1 MSKDKKNDS
10 GIDPKNTDKNGRDE
24 LGKFTT
30 GNDGKPR
37 GATNKTTRDL
47 RLFITGFLNEKAHE
61 IPTLW
66 DTLEDKDKL
75 SLFMH
80 LCRLVLPKVNE
91 DNEREDNNQ
100 LKQPV
105 WMVVDNSVKIPNLP
119 DIGNRKNPELI
130 TGMEIIDSG
139 TPQLTQP
146 QIDKLIDKL

>member
-1 MSKDKKNDS
+1 MN
-10 GIDPKNTDKNGRDE
+10 DPKNTDKNGRDG

-30 GNDGKPR
+30 GNNGKPK
-37 GATNKTTRDL
+37 GATNKNTRDL
-47 RLFITGFLNEKAHE
+47 RDFITGFLNDKTPE
-61 IPTLW
+61 ISTLW

-100 LKQPV
+100 LKQPIWIV
-105 WMVVDNSVKIPNLP
+105 ADNSLKSGLNIPNLP
-119 DIGNRKNPELI
+119 DIGNRNNPEPI

-139 TPQLTQP
+139 APQLTKE

>member
-1 MSKDKKNDS
+1 MSKDKKNHL
-10 GIDPKNTDKNGRDE
+10 GIDPKNTDKIGRDG

-47 RLFITGFLNEKAHE
+47 RLFITGFLNDKAHE

-80 LCRLVLPKVNE
+80 LCRLVLPKTATEPQTPNE
-91 DNEREDNNQ
+91 VSLFHGIDLSVTESPQ
-100 LKQPV
+100 QPI
-105 WMVVDNSVKIPNLP
+105 WQIMDNST
-119 DIGNRKNPELI
+119 RAE
-130 TGMEIIDSG
+130 S
-139 TPQLTQP
+139 LTHA